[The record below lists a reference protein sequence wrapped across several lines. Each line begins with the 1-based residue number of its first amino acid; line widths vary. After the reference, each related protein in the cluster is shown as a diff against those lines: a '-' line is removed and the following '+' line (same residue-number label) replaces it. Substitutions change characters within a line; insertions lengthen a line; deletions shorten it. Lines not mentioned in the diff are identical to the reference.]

1 MGEKNDAFFKELV
14 LRGHIKRLVKYKA
27 FCHVIYRA
35 GVVIFRM
42 IYFKITA
49 PYNVLLSFSCFIL
62 VSEHFISIDHISS
75 VISMYNMCEISTR

>member
-35 GVVIFRM
+35 GVVICRM
-42 IYFKITA
+42 IIKIPA